1 MKIKNLTD
9 IPKEVFEP
17 IYKKYSISESAK
29 RLKISKGGVSKVMV
43 ALVMPEICTDNPPNS
58 LFSSNISPFP
68 VAVAPLCST
77 FSLGSMFIKLIG

>member
-29 RLKISKGGVSKVMV
+29 RLKISKGGVSK
-43 ALVMPEICTDNPPNS
+43 L
-58 LFSSNISPFP
+58 
-68 VAVAPLCST
+68 AVIYGLSKINV
-77 FSLGSMFIKLIG
+77 LR